1 MKYIVSFLS
10 ALGMFTA
17 IPMPQYEW
25 DMEHGSRMT
34 ACFGLVGAVLG
45 TLSLF
50 FAWIFSLCPFPFRF
64 FPC

>member
-25 DMEHGSRMT
+25 DMEHG
-34 ACFGLVGAVLG
+34 AV
-45 TLSLF
+45 
-50 FAWIFSLCPFPFRF
+50 
-64 FPC
+64 